1 LEFRSSLK
9 ASEFMN
15 WEDTTTWAITFRG
28 LKRKRNQR
36 IVESTHQVPAVCH
49 RLVCQLVAEDK
60 HGEAHNSHE
69 SRHRQMYARKVLVDF
84 VIELQKNRAMPL
96 EQRVPPASF
105 RSHTL
110 TPILQRQLRGVHDA
124 YMPSVH
130 IAMIR
135 KGEADLTISRATELY
150 LHQDPTLAH
159 LAPQYRHH
167 LLYVP
172 EPRWHLGV
180 VLHPG
185 WLGDANF
192 YNAVRDHHEE
202 ILMGVREDRA
212 SDKEHVICDPHGMPI
227 LRRAEV
233 RAILLEG
240 LEEFFAQ
247 ELSAVVIHPTPPHH
261 CSSTDCHPCNATYW
275 RR

>member
-1 LEFRSSLK
+1 
-9 ASEFMN
+9 M
-15 WEDTTTWAITFRG
+15 
-28 LKRKRNQR
+28 RNQM
-36 IVESTHQVPAVCH
+36 IGESTYQVPAVYH
-49 RLVCQLVAEDK
+49 RLVCQLVAEDR
-60 HGEAHNSHE
+60 HGKAHNSHE
-69 SRHRQMYARKVLVDF
+69 SRRRQMYARKVLVDF
-84 VIELQKNRAMPL
+84 VIELQKNRAMPP
-96 EQRVPPASF
+96 EKQVPPASF

-130 IAMIR
+130 TAMVR
-135 KGEADLTISRATELY
+135 KGEANLTISRVTEIY

-159 LAPQYRHH
+159 LAPQYRRH

-180 VLHPG
+180 VLNPDR
-185 WLGDANF
+185 LGDANF

-202 ILMGVREDRA
+202 ILMAFREDRA
-212 SDKEHVICDPHGMPI
+212 SDKERVMRDSNGMPI

-240 LEEFFAQ
+240 LEGFFAE

-261 CSSTDCHPCNATYW
+261 CSSTDCHPCSTPYW